1 MKSQLTYKRIGLFT
15 LAALACVS
23 LMGCTPTSEA
33 IEKRETKTETVP
45 TAESAVEMHIKTI
58 EAVLKEELN
67 GPDVEYG
74 QLADAAM
81 GGNNDPNSVK
91 QKENVVRLNS
101 YVKER
106 YQQYFTEEGLKEFQS
121 SGLKSYHSYYDTE
134 FEIRL
139 VESEIKQSDID
150 TASNQYHI
158 KSIVELT
165 SPGEEPSLHE
175 VEGQVIFS
183 TKEGK
188 IGRFSLG
195 QKDPTLS
202 DKIDELSKRD

>member
-1 MKSQLTYKRIGLFT
+1 MKGHRLGIFT
-15 LAALACVS
+15 AVAMACVIIA
-23 LMGCTPTSEA
+23 GCSQQGEASEG
-33 IEKRETKTETVP
+33 KETKTETVQ
-45 TAESAVEMHIKTI
+45 TAESSVEMNIKTI

-67 GPDVEYG
+67 GPDIKYG

-81 GGNNDPNSVK
+81 GGNNDPNSVE

-139 VESEIKQSDID
+139 VESEIKQSNID

-188 IGRFSLG
+188 IERFYLG

-202 DKIDELSKRD
+202 DKIFELGQNN